1 MAPEVTSSVRL
12 NASES
17 TMFLRQLEHIKPQ
30 IINVEYTA
38 LKARTLIPASFE
50 ADPADEYITWRQY
63 DKVGKAKVIR
73 DYSTDL
79 PRVDVKGA
87 EERAKVRSLGASYGY
102 SIQEIRASQK
112 TGKSL
117 DARRAMTAREAILR
131 EEDNIAWF
139 GDSVNNLNGLLTNGN
154 ITQVIVP
161 SDGTGTTT
169 TWSTKTADQI
179 VRDMNL
185 VANTIVESTKGIEQ
199 PDTLLL
205 PLSLYNIAAT
215 TRLPNT
221 AITCLSFFLQTNPFI
236 KNVDW
241 LQELAGSGVDGKNR
255 ILAYRRD
262 PLKLTMEIP
271 QDYEQFEPE
280 IEGLEYKVACH
291 SRFGG
296 VIIFK
301 PMSIAYADGC

>member
-1 MAPEVTSSVRL
+1 MSEQTKPSVRL

-17 TMFLRQLEHIKPQ
+17 TMFLRQLEHIKAQ
-30 IINVEYTA
+30 VINVEYTA
-38 LKARTLIPASFE
+38 LKARTLIPVSFE

-63 DKVGKAKVIR
+63 DKVGTAKVIR

-87 EERAKVRSLGASYGY
+87 EERAQVRSLGASYGY

-131 EEDNIAWF
+131 QEDQIAWF
-139 GDSVNNLNGLLTNGN
+139 GDSVNNLNGLLTNTN

-161 SDGTGTTT
+161 ADGTGATT
-169 TWSTKTADQI
+169 TWATKTGDQM

-185 VANTIVESTKGIEQ
+185 IANTIVESTKGVEQ
-199 PDTLLL
+199 PDTMLL
-205 PLSLYNIAAT
+205 PLSLYNLAAT

-221 AITCLSFFLQTNPFI
+221 AITALSFFLQTNPFI
-236 KNVDW
+236 KQVDW
-241 LQELAGSGVDGKNR
+241 LQELAGAGAGSTNR

-262 PLKLTMEIP
+262 PLKLTLEIP

-291 SRFGG
+291 SRCGG
-296 VIIFK
+296 VIIYK